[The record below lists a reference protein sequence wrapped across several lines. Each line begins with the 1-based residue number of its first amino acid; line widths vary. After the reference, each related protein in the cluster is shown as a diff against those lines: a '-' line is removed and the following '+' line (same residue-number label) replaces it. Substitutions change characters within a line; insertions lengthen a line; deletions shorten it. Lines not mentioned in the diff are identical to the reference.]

1 MPNNIKLTLKN
12 CQRCLP
18 FCLNGKISPNLVT
31 LDVMQDNKILRC
43 RKPIEI
49 PAFVHSSNLNLN
61 NFGIL
66 FCASLRLVNFT
77 QCHLI
82 SNVLLLPWNKMTRFC
97 NLNTFVIKQSTLIT
111 KHIVCQGNLLAL
123 ITLNLSLLWHTVWP
137 DWAIYWT
144 LGNFLKP
151 LQQLICPNLPHS

>member
-82 SNVLLLPWNKMTRFC
+82 SNVLLLP
-97 NLNTFVIKQSTLIT
+97 
-111 KHIVCQGNLLAL
+111 
-123 ITLNLSLLWHTVWP
+123 
-137 DWAIYWT
+137 
-144 LGNFLKP
+144 
-151 LQQLICPNLPHS
+151 